1 MLLLN
6 ALTDTKVSVSLH
18 TLLAADILG
27 VITLLSPSAETGFT
41 ITCANGNGRTRS
53 SVNNPENNLFCDH
66 DRHIVVP
73 LVHLRGNGR
82 PLEVIPLLIEAPIN
96 PNLIVNAS
104 IGEGFG
110 MTKGLYM
117 VIIASVAS
125 GKSPTRSGRCGG
137 GGNRCSGMPPKLLLF
152 VEARGGGEAVPVV
165 LRTEG
170 GGAVVT

>member
-1 MLLLN
+1 M
-6 ALTDTKVSVSLH
+6 
-18 TLLAADILG
+18 
-27 VITLLSPSAETGFT
+27 
-41 ITCANGNGRTRS
+41 
-53 SVNNPENNLFCDH
+53 
-66 DRHIVVP
+66 
-73 LVHLRGNGR
+73 
-82 PLEVIPLLIEAPIN
+82 EVIPLLIEAPIN

-137 GGNRCSGMPPKLLLF
+137 AVTVVPVPGMPPKLLLF

>member
-1 MLLLN
+1 MLGWAVLLLN

-27 VITLLSPSAETGFT
+27 VIPLLSPSAETGFT
-41 ITCANGNGRTRS
+41 IACADSNGGSRS

-66 DRHIVVP
+66 NRDIVMP
-73 LVHLRGNGR
+73 LVHLGSDGR

-96 PNLIVNAS
+96 PNLIINAS

-117 VIIASVAS
+117 VVIASVSSRKCAACCGCRTGSRNSCPGSGDAS
-125 GKSPTRSGRCGG
+125 QTFIVYVAPD
-137 GGNRCSGMPPKLLLF
+137 
-152 VEARGGGEAVPVV
+152 
-165 LRTEG
+165 
-170 GGAVVT
+170 